1 MEGFNLTCVVFL
13 PAPLRDSAGGQ
24 SSLEAQGETVGAVLR
39 DLGRICKPLQDK
51 ICGPD
56 GDLKSSVNVYV
67 NEKDIRRL
75 DGLDTAV
82 KDGDEVFL
90 VPAIAGG

>member
-1 MEGFNLTCVVFL
+1 MTCVVIL

-24 SSLEAQGETVGAVLR
+24 SSLEAQGETLGAVLR
-39 DLGRICKPLQDK
+39 ELGRRYKPLLDK

-75 DGLDTAV
+75 GGLDTAV